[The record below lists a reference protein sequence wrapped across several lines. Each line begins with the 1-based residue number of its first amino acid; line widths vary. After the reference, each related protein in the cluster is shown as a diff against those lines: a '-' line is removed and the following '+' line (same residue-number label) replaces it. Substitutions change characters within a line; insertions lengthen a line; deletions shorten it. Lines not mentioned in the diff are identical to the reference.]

1 MEQILTRQEARR
13 EDTWALED
21 LYENE
26 AACRKA
32 AEEVAKKVDSFRQ
45 YRQSIGQGAKELC
58 AALKAYSSM
67 NQLFERVY
75 VYANQKLHEDMG
87 NAASQKLAGDVE
99 VLANQL
105 RANTAF
111 LEPEILKLSGE
122 TLEQWV
128 QEEPDLLLYRYF
140 LEQILKEKAHTL
152 SAKEEEVLSRAAEI
166 GQGPSN
172 IYAMFNNADIA
183 FEDAAGAD
191 GEKFALTQGRY
202 IQYME
207 SQDRVLRQSAFQ
219 NLYKPYRQFANTL
232 ASVYDANARQAAF
245 FAKEHRYSSA
255 REAALSANHIPES
268 VYDQLIEAVHDH
280 LSLLHRYM
288 KVRKKAMKLDEMH
301 MYDIYVPL
309 VKDVTMKISFEE
321 AKTIVER
328 GLAPLGE
335 EYLSVLKEGFENRW
349 IDVYENKGKRTG
361 AYSWGAYGVHPYV
374 LMNYQGNLNNVFTLA
389 HEMGHALHSYYS
401 DRKQP
406 YLYAGYSI
414 FVAEVASIL
423 NESLLIH
430 DLMERTE
437 DKLEKA
443 YLVNYF
449 LEQFRT
455 TLYRQTMF
463 AEFENLTHRTVKEG
477 GTLTADDLKEVYG
490 KLNEDYFGPEVTVD
504 EEIRYEWARIPH
516 FYTPFY
522 VYQYATGFSAAIAI
536 SSKILKGEPQIVE
549 KYKEF
554 LSGGSSMTP
563 IELLKLCGV
572 DMTKKEPVTE
582 ALQIFD
588 EYLQK
593 MEQLLEL

>member
-1 MEQILTRQEARR
+1 M
-13 EDTWALED
+13 
-21 LYENE
+21 
-26 AACRKA
+26 
-32 AEEVAKKVDSFRQ
+32 
-45 YRQSIGQGAKELC
+45 
-58 AALKAYSSM
+58 
-67 NQLFERVY
+67 
-75 VYANQKLHEDMG
+75 KL
-87 NAASQKLAGDVE
+87 
-99 VLANQL
+99 
-105 RANTAF
+105 
-111 LEPEILKLSGE
+111 
-122 TLEQWV
+122 
-128 QEEPDLLLYRYF
+128 
-140 LEQILKEKAHTL
+140 
-152 SAKEEEVLSRAAEI
+152 
-166 GQGPSN
+166 
-172 IYAMFNNADIA
+172 
-183 FEDAAGAD
+183 
-191 GEKFALTQGRY
+191 
-202 IQYME
+202 
-207 SQDRVLRQSAFQ
+207 
-219 NLYKPYRQFANTL
+219 
-232 ASVYDANARQAAF
+232 
-245 FAKEHRYSSA
+245 
-255 REAALSANHIPES
+255 
-268 VYDQLIEAVHDH
+268 
-280 LSLLHRYM
+280 
-288 KVRKKAMKLDEMH
+288 RKKAMKLDEMH

-490 KLNEDYFGPEVTVD
+490 
-504 EEIRYEWARIPH
+504 
-516 FYTPFY
+516 
-522 VYQYATGFSAAIAI
+522 
-536 SSKILKGEPQIVE
+536 
-549 KYKEF
+549 
-554 LSGGSSMTP
+554 
-563 IELLKLCGV
+563 
-572 DMTKKEPVTE
+572 
-582 ALQIFD
+582 
-588 EYLQK
+588 
-593 MEQLLEL
+593 